1 MYRNALQ
8 LGLAVCALV
17 ACAGC
22 HGMCRVYQPS
32 CHHFGWDPVLG
43 SCDAC
48 GVCGGACEGHTPSSY
63 TKHMLTCASGCGEI
77 YWDEWLSDP
86 PDACDPCD
94 HCGNFVGPRP
104 CPPTFWQSLTLGWC
118 HLWGQRAV
126 TCSDCVGDVVDYGLP
141 AYGLP
146 ASEMPTHQIPES
158 STLEMPTLP
167 PDTGAPA
174 AGDDQLQSP
183 DPVPDRQATLQ
194 SRPRPMWRARPISL
208 RSQRGR

>member
-8 LGLAVCALV
+8 LGLVVCALV

-22 HGMCRVYQPS
+22 HGMCHVYQPS
-32 CHHFGWDPVLG
+32 YHQFGWDPILG

-86 PDACDPCD
+86 PDDCDPCD

-104 CPPTFWQSLTLGWC
+104 CPPTFWQSLTLGSC
-118 HLWGQRAV
+118 NLWGQRAT
-126 TCSDCVGDVVDYGLP
+126 TCTDCLSGVVDYGVAETPMP
-141 AYGLP
+141 A
-146 ASEMPTHQIPES
+146 I
-158 STLEMPTLP
+158 PTLKMP
-167 PDTGAPA
+167 AVAPDTGERP
-174 AGDDQLQSP
+174 AGDDQLETL
-183 DPVPDRQATLQ
+183 DPVPDRQATLK
-194 SRPRPMWRARPISL
+194 SRPRPLWRARPIAL
-208 RSQRGR
+208 RSQPVR